1 MLLYGMANCDIYH
14 DTRRS
19 KNDGT
24 FPIKIR
30 VTHERVTKY
39 YETVF
44 SITETEYSKIFLGKR
59 LNADQKKTK
68 TKVNSLIEK
77 AESIIEDLEIFSFEI
92 FKRRFLNTGDR
103 LDLIF
108 LIREKA
114 NELYENEYFPNARLY
129 KQAANLLEKYNLSK
143 YHSSVLKISSFT
155 PDYLKDFQTWALSTC
170 YIIDKNKSVKSNKYS
185 VTTINMYLT
194 RVKAVINSLIET
206 GELHRNKSP
215 FGRKKFLI
223 PKSNNTKRPLEKHEI
238 MAIMNYQPENDNWIF
253 SKDLFIFSYLANGMN
268 FTDILQLKWSD
279 IKGDSFY
286 FVRQKTSSKL
296 PDKKIRVYLDKD
308 LEEIF
313 TKHGSHKLGNE
324 YIFNVI
330 PWRADKKTQEKI
342 IRSTISKVNLHLKQI
357 AAILGINSDISTYFA
372 RHTFVTIMHEYGAS
386 DYTIKEIVGHE
397 DIKSTQSYMG
407 AEKKEKIMDLRRKLL
422 YD

>member
-1 MLLYGMANCDIYH
+1 M
-14 DTRRS
+14 RRP

-44 SITETEYSKIFLGKR
+44 SVTEIEYSKIFVGKR
-59 LNADQKKTK
+59 LDSEQKKTK

-77 AESIIEDLEIFSFEI
+77 ADSIIEDLESFCFEI

-108 LIREKA
+108 LIREKSK
-114 NELYENEYFPNARLY
+114 ELYDNEYFPNARLY
-129 KQAANLLEKYNLSK
+129 KQAANLLEKYNQNK
-143 YHSSVLKISSFT
+143 HHSTVLKISNFT
-155 PDYLKDFQTWALSTC
+155 ADYLKDFQSWALNTC
-170 YIIDKNKSVKSNKYS
+170 YIIDKNKSTKSNKYS

-215 FGRKKFLI
+215 FGKKKFLI
-223 PKSNNTKRPLEKHEI
+223 PKSNNAKRPLEKQDI
-238 MAIMNYQPENDNWIF
+238 QAIFNYQPEKENWIF
-253 SKDLFIFSYLANGMN
+253 SKDMFIFSYLANGMN

-279 IKGDSFY
+279 VKGDSFY
-286 FVRQKTSSKL
+286 FVRQKTSSKQ
-296 PDKKIRVYLDKD
+296 PDKKIRVYLDED
-308 LEEIF
+308 LEEIIA
-313 TKHGSHKLGNE
+313 KHGSHKLGND
-324 YIFNVI
+324 YIFNI
-330 PWRADKKTQEKI
+330 LPWRADKKTQEKI
-342 IRSTISKVNLHLKQI
+342 IRSTITKVNLHLRQI
-357 AAILGINSDISTYFA
+357 ASILGINSNISTYFA
-372 RHTFVTIMHEYGAS
+372 RHTFVTVMHDYGAS

>member
-1 MLLYGMANCDIYH
+1 MLLYPMANCDMYH

-59 LNADQKKTK
+59 LDADQKKTK

-77 AESIIEDLEIFSFEI
+77 AESIIKDLEIFSFEI

-103 LDLIF
+103 LDLIY
-108 LIREKA
+108 LIRERSE
-114 NELYENEYFPNARLY
+114 ELYAGEFFPNARLY
-129 KQAANLLEKYNLSK
+129 KQAANLLEKYNLHK
-143 YHSSVLKISSFT
+143 YKSSVLKISSFT
-155 PDYLKDFQTWALSTC
+155 PEYLKDFQTWALNTS
-170 YIIDKNKSVKSNKYS
+170 YIIEKNKVAKANCYS
-185 VTTINMYLT
+185 VTTLNMYLT
-194 RVKAVINSLIET
+194 RVKAIINSLIET

-215 FGRKKFLI
+215 FGNKKFLI
-223 PKSNNTKRPLEKHEI
+223 PKSNNTKRPLEKHEVL
-238 MAIMNYQPENDNWIF
+238 AIFHYQPENESWKF
-253 SKDLFIFSYLANGMN
+253 SKDMFIFSYLANGMN
-268 FTDILQLKWSD
+268 FTDIFKLKWSD

-286 FVRQKTSSKL
+286 FVRQKTSSKQ
-296 PDKKIRVYLDKD
+296 PDKKIRVYLNKN
-308 LEEIF
+308 LEEIIA
-313 TKHGSHKLGNE
+313 KYGNSKMENE
-324 YIFNVI
+324 YIFSVL
-330 PWRADKKTQEKI
+330 PLGADKKTQEKI
-342 IRSTISKVNLHLKQI
+342 IRSTITRVNNHLKQI
-357 AAILGINSDISTYFA
+357 ASLLGITSDISTYFA